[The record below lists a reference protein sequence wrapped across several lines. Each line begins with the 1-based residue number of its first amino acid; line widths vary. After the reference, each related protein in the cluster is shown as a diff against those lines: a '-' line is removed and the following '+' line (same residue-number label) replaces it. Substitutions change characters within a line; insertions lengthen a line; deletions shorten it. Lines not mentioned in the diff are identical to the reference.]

1 MNRTL
6 TLLSL
11 LLFLAVCGLKTS
23 AQSGTE
29 TPATGKITINQS
41 PQIAGLIEK
50 HIAVNDKFRGY
61 PGFRVQIYF
70 GNGNKAKEEALRTRN
85 SFNEGFPQY
94 ESYIVFQTPYFK
106 VRVGDFVN
114 RYEAYLAFQ
123 EISKK
128 YPQAFLVEDLVNPL
142 KK

>member
-1 MNRTL
+1 MNKKNVIL
-6 TLLSL
+6 TLF
-11 LLFLAVCGLKTS
+11 LFLALCTGQIA
-23 AQSGTE
+23 AQSDNND
-29 TPATGKITINQS
+29 PAPGKITIIQS
-41 PQIAGLIEK
+41 PQIAGLLEK
-50 HIAVNDKFRGY
+50 HTEINDKFRGY

-85 SFNEGFPQY
+85 SFNEQFSQY

-114 RYEAYLAFQ
+114 RYEAYLAFL

>member
-1 MNRTL
+1 MNSFIAIL
-6 TLLSL
+6 IWFSL
-11 LLFLAVCGLKTS
+11 LCAFPSVSDAQTHNEPAS
-23 AQSGTE
+23 A
-29 TPATGKITINQS
+29 GKITINQS
-41 PQIAGLIEK
+41 PHIAGLIEQ
-50 HIAVNDKFRGY
+50 HASLNNKFRGY

-85 SFNEGFPQY
+85 SFNEQFAQY

-106 VRVGDFVN
+106 VRVGDFVT

>member
-1 MNRTL
+1 MNKIL
-6 TLLSL
+6 WFLFFIFLS
-11 LLFLAVCGLKTS
+11 FNGFS
-23 AQSGTE
+23 QSE
-29 TPATGKITINQS
+29 VKSVATGKITVNQS
-41 PQIAGLIEK
+41 PQISAMIEK
-50 HIAVNDKFRGY
+50 HIELNDKFRGY

-85 SFNEGFPQY
+85 YFNEQFTQY

-114 RYEAYLAFQ
+114 RYEAYLAFH
-123 EISKK
+123 EISQK
-128 YPQAFLVEDLVNPL
+128 YPQAFLVEDLVNPV